1 MMDPEAPVQIH
12 TIETPCLGNRSYV
25 VVDGSNAVVVD
36 PPRDI
41 DRIEAVLDEVGA
53 RVDLVLETHRH
64 ADYLSGG
71 LELARRHRAAYVVP
85 PGEPEPRFGFVPA
98 VEGREIGTAG
108 IGIRVLS
115 TPGHTP
121 HHVAYVLEDGDR
133 PVGVCTGGAL
143 LHGSVGAPDLYG
155 AHRTWPLAREQWR
168 SARRLVDSLPADV
181 RLLPTH
187 GFGSLCSATPATASA
202 SATLGEERTVNPAL
216 MLAESVYVPG
226 LVSGFGPVPRHY
238 ERLPLLHAAGP
249 APLDLSPARVLDAD
263 GLQRRLKE
271 GHWLVDLRPRREFAR
286 EHLRGSVNVE
296 ATGPLV
302 AYLPWL
308 LPAGAGVVLL
318 GEDDAITSAT
328 RQLPQVGID
337 RPLGVF
343 AGAPLSWAGG
353 DDEQLGSYGV
363 TTFEGLRTAKEH
375 GAVPLDVRSRQE
387 WNAGHVRGAL
397 HLPLPE
403 LADIADPTRPAVSAP
418 VGERTWV
425 YCGGGFRAAVA
436 ASLLAAAR
444 AHVVLVDEPFDV
456 AVRAGLTVTDEM
468 PLAYPDEHPRTHPA
482 VNPTR

>member
-1 MMDPEAPVQIH
+1 MTSLRRSPVQIQ
-12 TIETPCLGNRSYV
+12 TIETPCLGNRTYV
-25 VVDGSNAVVVD
+25 VIDGSSAIVVD

-41 DRIEAVLDEVGA
+41 DRVEEVLDAAGA
-53 RVDLVLETHRH
+53 RADLVLETHRH
-64 ADYLSGG
+64 ADYVSGG
-71 LELARRHRAAYVVP
+71 LELARRHRATYVVP

-98 VEGREIGTAG
+98 VEGRELGTAG

-121 HHVAYVLEDGDR
+121 HHVAYVLDDGGH

-143 LHGSVGAPDLYG
+143 LHGSVGRTDLYG
-155 AHRTWPLAREQWR
+155 AHRTWPLARDQWR
-168 SARRLVDSLPADV
+168 SARRLVDSLPPDV

-187 GFGSLCSATPATASA
+187 GFGSLCSATPASASS

-216 MLAESVYVPG
+216 QLAESAYVPS

-238 ERLPLLHAAGP
+238 ERLPLLNAAGP
-249 APLDLSPARVLDAD
+249 APIDLSPPRLLDAD
-263 GLQRRLKE
+263 GLQQRLSE

-296 ATGPLV
+296 VTGPLV

-308 LPAGAGVVLL
+308 LPSGAGVVLL
-318 GEDDAITSAT
+318 GDDDAITSAT
-328 RQLPQVGID
+328 RQLTQVGID

-353 DDEQLGSYGV
+353 DDEQLGSYDV

-403 LADIADPTRPAVSAP
+403 L
-418 VGERTWV
+418 
-425 YCGGGFRAAVA
+425 
-436 ASLLAAAR
+436 
-444 AHVVLVDEPFDV
+444 
-456 AVRAGLTVTDEM
+456 
-468 PLAYPDEHPRTHPA
+468 
-482 VNPTR
+482 